1 MPVEVEKRI
10 EVPVEKIVTMEKHVE
25 VPVEKVI
32 TTEKFVDVPRDPPRC
47 EQCNNVMDHDERK
60 GCPVCP
66 LLKRLKQPQ
75 APTIVA
81 QGCKSNNQ
89 TYEWLSNAA
98 TPCTVTVAHPQT
110 DGWQC
115 PCEVT
120 MYVTTDG
127 SDPSACN
134 YGFMGAPPLNLE
146 ITDSVDVR
154 AVAVSD
160 VAGTSIVVAQKFVRH
175 EPCGVGILLKKMN
188 NYLGVYVQ
196 EVLWGG
202 AVWIDGNINPGDEVS
217 TAMRLACSL
226 SRSECDCH
234 IDRVSDC
241 LR

>member
-10 EVPVEKIVTMEKHVE
+10 EVPVEKIVTVEKHVE

-32 TTEKFVDVPRDPPRC
+32 TTEKFVDVPRDPLRC
-47 EQCNNVMDHDERK
+47 EQCHNVVDHDETK

-81 QGCKSNNQ
+81 QGCKINNQ

-98 TPCTVTVAHPQT
+98 TPCTVTVAHSQT

-120 MYVTTDG
+120 IYVTTDG
-127 SDPSACN
+127 SDPSTRN
-134 YGFMGAPPLNLE
+134 YGFMGAPPLSME

-154 AVAVSD
+154 AVAVND

-175 EPCGVGILLKKMN
+175 EPCGVGTLLKKMN

-202 AVWIDGNINPGDEVS
+202 AVWIDGNIKPGDEVS
-217 TAMRLACSL
+217 AAIIVARSI
-226 SRSECDCH
+226 SRSESDYRVDC
-234 IDRVSDC
+234 VSDF
-241 LR
+241 RR